1 LAKTRFAYFCQSCG
15 YESAKWLGKCPSCS
29 QWNTFVEEVLE
40 KANTSIPN
48 WKATSTTLQRAN
60 KPVKVADI
68 TFNEE
73 HRLLTPDKEFNRVL
87 GGGIVAGSLVLIG
100 GEPGI
105 GKSTLMLQLA
115 LNMPGLKVLY
125 ISGEESEHQIKMR
138 AERLEEVG
146 SRKSEVGS
154 QKLDGGAFKSEIE
167 HPKSEIEYKSEI
179 EHPKSEISRGCY
191 ILTET
196 STQNI
201 FKQIEQLEPD
211 IVVVDSI
218 QTLYSAHIESTPGSV
233 SQVRECTAELLRF
246 AKESGTP
253 VFLIGHITKDGMI
266 AGPKILEH
274 MVDTVLQ
281 FEGDRHH
288 VYRILRTVKNRFG
301 SSSELGIYEMLGEGL
316 REVSNPSEILLSQR
330 DEALSGITISTT
342 LEGMRPMMIETQ
354 ALVSPSPYGTP
365 QRTAT
370 GFDTRR
376 MSMLLAVLEKRCGF
390 NLGAKDVFLN
400 ITGGIRVEDP
410 AIDLGLAAAII
421 SSHEDIPVP
430 FKTCFAGEIGLS
442 GEIRAVNRVEQRIA
456 EAQKLGFEQI
466 FISKYNLPSGGHDK
480 KGIDLSRYKID
491 IKIVSRIE
499 EVFGLLFG

>member
-1 LAKTRFAYFCQSCG
+1 MAKSKIAYFCQSCG
-15 YESAKWLGKCPSCS
+15 YESAKWLGKCPSCQ
-29 QWNTFVEEVLE
+29 QWNTFVEEILE
-40 KANTSIPN
+40 KSSASVPN
-48 WKATSTTLQRAN
+48 WKASPASSQRAN
-60 KPVKVADI
+60 KPVEVADI
-68 TFNEE
+68 TFKEE

-115 LNMPGLKVLY
+115 LNMPNVKVLY
-125 ISGEESEHQIKMR
+125 VSGEESDHQIKMR
-138 AERLEEVG
+138 AERLVSLETHEARARNKELKEEFG
-146 SRKSEVGS
+146 K
-154 QKLDGGAFKSEIE
+154 
-167 HPKSEIEYKSEI
+167 
-179 EHPKSEISRGCY
+179 GCF

-201 FKQIEQLEPD
+201 FKQIEELQPD
-211 IVVVDSI
+211 ILVIDSI
-218 QTLYSAHIESTPGSV
+218 QTLHSSHVESTPGSV

-246 AKESGTP
+246 AKETSTP

-288 VYRILRTVKNRFG
+288 VYRILRTIKNRFG

-330 DEALSGITISTT
+330 DEPLSGVTISAT
-342 LEGMRPMMIETQ
+342 LEGMRPMLIETQ
-354 ALVSPSPYGTP
+354 ALVSTSAYGTP

-370 GFDTRR
+370 GFDTKR

-390 NLGAKDVFLN
+390 RLGAKDVFLN

-421 SSHEDIPVP
+421 SSHEDIPIP
-430 FKTCFAGEIGLS
+430 SKTCFAGEIGLS

-456 EAQKLGFEQI
+456 EAQKLGFDQI
-466 FISKYNLPSGGHDK
+466 FISKYNMPTAAKDK
-480 KGIDLSRYKID
+480 KRLDLSRYTID
-491 IKIVSRIE
+491 VKVVGRIE

>member
-1 LAKTRFAYFCQSCG
+1 VSKTRFAYFCQSCG
-15 YESAKWLGKCPSCS
+15 YESAKWLGKCPSCQ
-29 QWNTFVEEVLE
+29 QWNTFAEEIIE
-40 KANTSIPN
+40 KANTSVPN
-48 WKATSTTLQRAN
+48 WKTASTTLQRSN

-68 TFNEE
+68 TFKEE
-73 HRLLTPDKEFNRVL
+73 HRLLTPDNEFNRVL

-115 LNMPGLKVLY
+115 LQMPNIKVLY
-125 ISGEESEHQIKMR
+125 VSGEESEHQVKMR
-138 AERLEEVG
+138 AERLAPVG
-146 SRKSEVGS
+146 SKQLAVGS
-154 QKLDGGAFKSEIE
+154 QRSEAG
-167 HPKSEIEYKSEI
+167 S
-179 EHPKSEISRGCY
+179 GCY

-201 FKQIEQLEPD
+201 FKQIEELEPD
-211 IVVVDSI
+211 LVVIDSI
-218 QTLYSAHIESTPGSV
+218 QTLHSSHIESTPGSV

-281 FEGDRHH
+281 FEGDQHH
-288 VYRILRTVKNRFG
+288 VYRILRTIKNRFG
-301 SSSELGIYEMLGEGL
+301 SASELGIYEMLGEGL

-330 DEALSGITISTT
+330 DELLSGITISTT
-342 LEGMRPMMIETQ
+342 LEGMRPMLIETQ

-370 GFDTRR
+370 GFDSRR

-410 AIDLGLAAAII
+410 AIDLGLAAAIV
-421 SSHEDIPVP
+421 SSHQDIAVP

-466 FISKYNLPSGGHDK
+466 FISKYNLPSGGQDK
-480 KGIDLSRYKID
+480 KGVDLSRYKID
-491 IKIVSRIE
+491 IKVVSSIE
-499 EVFGLLFG
+499 EVFEILFG